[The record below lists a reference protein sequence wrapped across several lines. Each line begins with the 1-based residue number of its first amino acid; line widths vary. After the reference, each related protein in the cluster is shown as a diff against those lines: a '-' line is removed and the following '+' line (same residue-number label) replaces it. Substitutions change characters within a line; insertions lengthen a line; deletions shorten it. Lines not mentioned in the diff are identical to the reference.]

1 MFCCLEI
8 SKGISYGICRRQH
21 IGYEVPLF
29 FMYSTTGKAK
39 MSNGNIKKR
48 SKKIRVSPKKRGTR
62 ILIWCKKLNAVQS
75 VLIMKF
81 LMFCDKESVLHR
93 YD

>member
-1 MFCCLEI
+1 MFCCFI
-8 SKGISYGICRRQH
+8 NDKGISYGICRRQH

-48 SKKIRVSPKKRGTR
+48 VKKSVCLLKKRHTDFDM
-62 ILIWCKKLNAVQS
+62 V
-75 VLIMKF
+75 
-81 LMFCDKESVLHR
+81 
-93 YD
+93 

>member
-1 MFCCLEI
+1 MFCCFI
-8 SKGISYGICRRQH
+8 NDKGISYGICRRQH

-48 SKKIRVSPKKRGTR
+48 TKNPCVS
-62 ILIWCKKLNAVQS
+62 
-75 VLIMKF
+75 
-81 LMFCDKESVLHR
+81 
-93 YD
+93 

>member
-39 MSNGNIKKR
+39 MSNGNIKK
-48 SKKIRVSPKKRGTR
+48 SKKIRVSPKKEAHG
-62 ILIWCKKLNAVQS
+62 
-75 VLIMKF
+75 F
-81 LMFCDKESVLHR
+81 
-93 YD
+93 

>member
-1 MFCCLEI
+1 MFYCLEI
-8 SKGISYGICRRQH
+8 SKGISYDICRRQH

-48 SKKIRVSPKKRGTR
+48 SKKIRVSPKKEAHG
-62 ILIWCKKLNAVQS
+62 
-75 VLIMKF
+75 F
-81 LMFCDKESVLHR
+81 
-93 YD
+93 